1 LIRDSETDA
10 SRADEGCAAAGLSCW
25 VCHASVTCR
34 GRIAKEAFHADQKQ
48 MHAKHADSSLPL
60 APPALAGQ
68 FVEWR

>member
-1 LIRDSETDA
+1 MPGRIVRPWLWLLAAELL
-10 SRADEGCAAAGLSCW
+10 SRSG
-25 VCHASVTCR
+25 
-34 GRIAKEAFHADQKQ
+34 IAKEAFHADQKQ